1 MPCHKS
7 SLSLTYDQTLY
18 LLRLVESDTRIE
30 TSIMQQRM
38 EAKLGQALSAHMQHM
53 KTKSN

>member
-7 SLSLTYDQTLY
+7 TVTLTYDQTLY